1 MFDGKISKEY
11 LFGTKDKKDKK
22 LFNIISEK
30 NFDDDI
36 AE

>member
-22 LFNIISEK
+22 LFNIIKEK
-30 NFDDDI
+30 IFHYDI
-36 AE
+36 TE

>member
-22 LFNIISEK
+22 LFNIIK
-30 NFDDDI
+30 
-36 AE
+36 